1 MLIKITAGR
10 AIAGVAV
17 GQLTMVVPLYISE
30 VIFLSKYSSR
40 LVLYITHGVI
50 GCCSWNTWWTSG
62 TATR

>member
-1 MLIKITAGR
+1 MLTEMTAGR

-30 VIFLSKYSSR
+30 VIFCPNCSR
-40 LVLYITHGVI
+40 LVLYITHAVI
-50 GCCSWNTWWTSG
+50 GRCSWNTWWTSG